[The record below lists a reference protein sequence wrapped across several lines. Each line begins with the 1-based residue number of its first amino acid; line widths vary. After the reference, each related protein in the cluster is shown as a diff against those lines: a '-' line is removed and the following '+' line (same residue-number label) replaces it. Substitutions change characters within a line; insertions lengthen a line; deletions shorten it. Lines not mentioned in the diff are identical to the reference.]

1 MNPYETLELLPG
13 ASTDEIKSAYHRLAK
28 QWHPDRYSGQAK
40 TDAEARFRDL
50 AEAFNILKD
59 PARRSGIAKG
69 SETAEQQLPAAS
81 AGSAERSPEDWYK
94 EAKEA
99 FADQH
104 FERALGL
111 VQVALRLDPKRPEYN
126 MLYAEV
132 LVRRGDESRMAL
144 RALETVLRA
153 KPDHVD
159 ACILLAQLYE
169 QQGLP
174 VRAQK
179 LLKTAREIAPNHKH
193 FRQEARRASAGK
205 TAAPGLGEQ
214 LKALY
219 QRFFN
224 RG

>member
-28 QWHPDRYSGQAK
+28 QWHPDRYSGEAK
-40 TDAEARFRDL
+40 TEAESRFRAL

-59 PARRSGIAKG
+59 PARRMGVQKG
-69 SETAEQQLPAAS
+69 PDSHEAPPAAP
-81 AGSAERSPEDWYK
+81 ASAERSADDWFK

-99 FADQH
+99 HAEQH

-111 VQVALRLDPKRPEYN
+111 VQVALRLDAKRPEFN
-126 MLYAEV
+126 MLYAEL
-132 LVRRGDESRMAL
+132 LVQRGDESRMAV

-159 ACILLAQLYE
+159 ACILLAQQYE
-169 QQGLP
+169 KQGLP

-179 LLKTAREIAPNHKH
+179 LYKTAREIAPNHKH

-205 TAAPGLGEQ
+205 APAPGLGEQ
-214 LKALY
+214 VKALF
-219 QRFFN
+219 QRLFN